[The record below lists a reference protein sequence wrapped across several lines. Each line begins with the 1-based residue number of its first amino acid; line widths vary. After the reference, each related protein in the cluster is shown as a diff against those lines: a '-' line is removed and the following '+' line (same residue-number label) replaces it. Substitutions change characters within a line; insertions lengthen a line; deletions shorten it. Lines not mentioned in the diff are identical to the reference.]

1 MRRPRCLDAAG
12 NFWDNR
18 PAVNIFKRPMLSVP
32 LLSLALL
39 TGGCEKPADLGRMQ
53 EETLAL
59 VKQHGKEVDLL
70 QRRADALMSR
80 GRNLGGDAPGI
91 ADAGRLL
98 SEARSGLD
106 QLRAQ
111 VSSAPTTIGNATKT
125 NDSDELQRASDDLVD
140 RLEKGEVNVRSNL
153 AAVDNWL
160 MSVENRPAGAAA
172 PTAPPAPPAGNDS
185 PNPPVPPAP
194 ETGSGSA
201 AGSAAGATTG
211 SATGSGAA
219 PQK

>member
-1 MRRPRCLDAAG
+1 
-12 NFWDNR
+12 
-18 PAVNIFKRPMLSVP
+18 VNILKRPLP
-32 LLSLALL
+32 YLLLSLALL
-39 TGGCEKPADLGRMQ
+39 IGGCEKSADLGRMQ

-59 VKQHGKEVDLL
+59 IRQHGKEVDLL
-70 QRRADALMSR
+70 QRRADALMAR

-111 VSSAPTTIGNATKT
+111 ITTAPTTIGNAAKT
-125 NDSDELQRASDDLVD
+125 NNIDELLRVSDDLV
-140 RLEKGEVNVRSNL
+140 EKVEKSEINVRANL
-153 AAVDNWL
+153 AAVDSWL
-160 MSVENRPAGAAA
+160 MSVENRPAAA
-172 PTAPPAPPAGNDS
+172 PTTGTAPPAPAAPAGGNES

-201 AGSAAGATTG
+201 AGSAAG
-211 SATGSGAA
+211 SGAPA
-219 PQK
+219 AQK

>member
-18 PAVNIFKRPMLSVP
+18 NAVNILKRPLP
-32 LLSLALL
+32 YLLLSLALL
-39 TGGCEKPADLGRMQ
+39 TGGCEKSADLGRIQ

-59 VKQHGKEVDLL
+59 VKQHGREVDLL
-70 QRRADALMSR
+70 QRRADALMAR
-80 GRNLGGDAPGI
+80 GRTLGGDAPGI

-111 VSSAPTTIGNATKT
+111 ITAAPATVGNAAKT
-125 NDSDELQRASDDLVD
+125 NLDELLRVSDDLVEKV
-140 RLEKGEVNVRSNL
+140 EKGEVNIRSNL
-153 AAVDNWL
+153 AAVDSWL
-160 MSVENRPAGAAA
+160 MSVENRPAA
-172 PTAPPAPPAGNDS
+172 PTAPPPPPAGNES
-185 PNPPVPPAP
+185 PNPPVPATP
-194 ETGSGSA
+194 ETGSGTSTSSA
-201 AGSAAGATTG
+201 AGST
-211 SATGSGAA
+211 TGSGAA

>member
-1 MRRPRCLDAAG
+1 MRRPRCLDATG

-18 PAVNIFKRPMLSVP
+18 PAVNIFKRPLP
-32 LLSLALL
+32 YLLLSLSLAI
-39 TGGCEKPADLGRMQ
+39 GGCEKPADLGRMQ

-59 VKQHGKEVDLL
+59 VRQHGKEVDLL

-111 VSSAPTTIGNATKT
+111 VTAAPTTIGTAAKS
-125 NDSDELQRASDDLVD
+125 NDVAELGRASDDLIDKV
-140 RLEKGEVNVRSNL
+140 EAGETIVRSNL

-160 MSVENRPAGAAA
+160 MSVENRPAAAA
-172 PTAPPAPPAGNDS
+172 APTPTAPPAGNETANPPA
-185 PNPPVPPAP
+185 PVAP
-194 ETGSGSA
+194 ETGSGTA
-201 AGSAAGATTG
+201 AGSAAGTV
-211 SATGSGAA
+211 SPA